1 MGRKLILA
9 LVSFAGLALAGC
21 GEKAAKEDMI
31 DAPVAPASLN
41 HEAMSRARGM
51 SDAEIAREKAQDPGR
66 R

>member
-1 MGRKLILA
+1 MGRKLILP
-9 LVSFAGLALAGC
+9 LALLASLTVAGC

-31 DAPVAPASLN
+31 DAPVAPAGLD